1 MARDPVVVDIEL
13 REFATSYRF
22 DEGLCASVVNVIVLK
37 LDLFESR
44 TAVDKVA
51 HHEAPLR
58 RHVVLGEV
66 QAMQLLLL
74 LIFEGG
80 CDHSHAFVPNRVT
93 AEVKLADCLAA
104 LQHSL
109 EFTQTLNSNVVLF
122 EGEHLQVALLPKGS
136 AQG

>member
-1 MARDPVVVDIEL
+1 MARDPVVVDVQL
-13 REFATSYRF
+13 RESAASDRL
-22 DEGLCASVVNVIVLK
+22 DEGLCTRIVNVIVLK

-58 RHVVLGEV
+58 RHVVLREV

-80 CDHSHAFVPNRVT
+80 RNHSHSFVPNCVT
-93 AEVKLADCLAA
+93 AEVELANCLAT
-104 LQHSL
+104 LKHRL
-109 EFTQTLNSNVVLF
+109 KFT
-122 EGEHLQVALLPKGS
+122 
-136 AQG
+136 